1 MNLIIKNGTI
11 VTAHETYKGDIGIEN
26 QKIVKL
32 GDLSKDYADSYIDA
46 DGKYIFP
53 GIIDVH
59 THINHWGG
67 GAKTNDDFFTGSRS
81 AAFGGVTTFIDFAMQ
96 KNDEEV
102 TEAIKRR
109 REEADGKVCID
120 YSLHANLTNLTDKS
134 LNAIP
139 ELINDGYSTF
149 KLFMTYR
156 KAGFMVEDAI
166 FYQVMDKV
174 NKNGGMVGIH
184 AENDSICEYLTNKY
198 VKEGFV
204 TPEYHAES
212 RPNIAEAECISKA
225 ILFAEYTKS
234 PLYIYH
240 LTTAEGAKLVKEA
253 RAKGL
258 PIFAETCPHYLVL
271 TKEKYRE
278 ENGQDYIMTP
288 PLREEKDIE
297 ALWEGIKE
305 GDISVVS
312 SDHCSYNTKQKEL
325 GKGCFKD
332 VTPGIPGTETLLPI
346 MYQFG
351 VNKGRISLNKLIELL
366 CYNPAK
372 IFGMYPNKGNIV
384 IGADADIVIFD
395 PEKRVTLCKE
405 TIHMATDYTP
415 FDGIEVKGYPEKVIS
430 RGKVIVSNGQFYGI
444 EGYGVFIERKKPI
457 LRL

>member
-1 MNLIIKNGTI
+1 M
-11 VTAHETYKGDIGIEN
+11 YKR
-26 QKIVKL
+26 Q
-32 GDLSKDYADSYIDA
+32 
-46 DGKYIFP
+46 
-53 GIIDVH
+53 
-59 THINHWGG
+59 
-67 GAKTNDDFFTGSRS
+67 
-81 AAFGGVTTFIDFAMQ
+81 
-96 KNDEEV
+96 
-102 TEAIKRR
+102 
-109 REEADGKVCID
+109 D

-271 TKEKYRE
+271 TKEKY
-278 ENGQDYIMTP
+278 
-288 PLREEKDIE
+288 L
-297 ALWEGIKE
+297 
-305 GDISVVS
+305 
-312 SDHCSYNTKQKEL
+312 
-325 GKGCFKD
+325 
-332 VTPGIPGTETLLPI
+332 
-346 MYQFG
+346 
-351 VNKGRISLNKLIELL
+351 SL
-366 CYNPAK
+366 
-372 IFGMYPNKGNIV
+372 
-384 IGADADIVIFD
+384 
-395 PEKRVTLCKE
+395 
-405 TIHMATDYTP
+405 IH
-415 FDGIEVKGYPEKVIS
+415 I
-430 RGKVIVSNGQFYGI
+430 
-444 EGYGVFIERKKPI
+444 
-457 LRL
+457 